1 MPILLPRRDSV
12 SSTRR
17 LFARLDEPDVY
28 ASRLPVL
35 SQRRLSTSGSY
46 ISLCAMIIVI
56 AVWSIGFGFSYVDM
70 IALVVAL
77 ASSSA
82 IRFGM
87 AILIS

>member
-1 MPILLPRRDSV
+1 M
-12 SSTRR
+12 
-17 LFARLDEPDVY
+17 
-28 ASRLPVL
+28 L
-35 SQRRLSTSGSY
+35 SQRRLSNSGSY